1 MKDKAA
7 VHPIGTEV
15 GQDVANVKVQIV
27 VGTEEGTEPCKK
39 CTVKGIDAADYKE

>member
-15 GQDVANVKVQIV
+15 GKDVADVEVQIV
-27 VGTEEGTEPCKK
+27 VGTEKGTEPRKK
-39 CTVKGIDAADYKE
+39 CTIKGVDTADDKK

>member
-39 CTVKGIDAADYKE
+39 CTVKGVDTADYKE